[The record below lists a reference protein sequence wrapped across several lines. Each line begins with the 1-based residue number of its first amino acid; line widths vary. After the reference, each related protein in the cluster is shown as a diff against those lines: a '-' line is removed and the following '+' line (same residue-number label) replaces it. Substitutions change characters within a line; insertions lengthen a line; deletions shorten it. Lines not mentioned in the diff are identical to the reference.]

1 MTLRSILKQ
10 TGLTAEEVRD
20 LLTGAVEMPVMAR
33 YTVVLTPDLESGGYT
48 VTVPSLP
55 GCLTDGQTVED
66 ALERASEAIALYVR
80 GEDEAS
86 LTAATNRAEVIVASV
101 DVAVLA

>member
-1 MTLRSILKQ
+1 M
-10 TGLTAEEVRD
+10 V
-20 LLTGAVEMPVMAR
+20 R
-33 YTVVLTPDLESGGYT
+33 YTVLLTLDLESDGYT

-55 GCLTDGQTVED
+55 GCVTDGQTVED

-86 LTAATNRAEVIVASV
+86 LAAATNRAEVTVATV